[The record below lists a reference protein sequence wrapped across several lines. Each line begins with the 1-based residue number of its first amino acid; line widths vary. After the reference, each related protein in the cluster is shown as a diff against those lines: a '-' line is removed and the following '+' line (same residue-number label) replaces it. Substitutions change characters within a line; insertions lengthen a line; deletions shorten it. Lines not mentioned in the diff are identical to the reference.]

1 MNQISSPRPQV
12 ARTKRAQNKLDT
24 TRRILEAAISVFSEQ
39 GYMGAKMDDI
49 ASGAGISKPTL
60 YQYFASK
67 EALFGA
73 MMEARR
79 DDMLIAFDMSSEGDL
94 VGRLYAFAWRYAKT
108 VMNPEFL
115 GLARLIVG
123 EAQRFPEIGRAYQAS
138 GPDQVLAGMMDFL
151 SARREAGELAFE
163 DAELAAEDLW
173 GLLLSAP
180 RTRALTEP
188 DFTPDAAQLARFIH
202 NGLAVFLRA
211 YSTTADRD
219 LERLQTLI
227 AQNPNGEAT
236 WT

>member
-1 MNQISSPRPQV
+1 MNQIAPN
-12 ARTKRAQNKLDT
+12 RTKRAQNKLDT
-24 TRRILEAAISVFSEQ
+24 TRRILDAAITVFSQQ
-39 GYMGAKMDDI
+39 GYTGAKMDDI

-73 MMEARR
+73 MMQARR
-79 DDMLIAFDMSSEGDL
+79 DDMLLAFDMGTEGDL

-108 VMNPEFL
+108 VMSPRFL

-138 GPDQVLAGMMDFL
+138 GPDQVLAGMMAFL
-151 SARREAGELAFE
+151 DARRSESELRFD
-163 DAELAAEDLW
+163 DAELAAQDLW

-188 DFTPDAAQLARFIH
+188 DFTPSAADLARYIH

-211 YSTTADRD
+211 YSTDPDADLAR
-219 LERLQTLI
+219 LEQLI
-227 AQNPNGEAT
+227 TQNPTGEAT